1 MRKSKICI
9 IFKIMNPTIKLLE
22 EKNKRKLS
30 FWNEYKL
37 AAHKQTAKEEKL
49 LAKKE
54 KDKYE
59 K

>member
-1 MRKSKICI
+1 
-9 IFKIMNPTIKLLE
+9 MNPTIKLLE